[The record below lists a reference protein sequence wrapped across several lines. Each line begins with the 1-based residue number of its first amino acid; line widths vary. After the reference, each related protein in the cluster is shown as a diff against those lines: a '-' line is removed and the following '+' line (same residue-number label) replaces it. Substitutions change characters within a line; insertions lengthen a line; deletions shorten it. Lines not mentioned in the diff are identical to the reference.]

1 MHTIWS
7 KPIHN
12 AGLMLAVSLLLIN
25 HPLPARGADAVF
37 CVNCGNELTQLANKV
52 SLIKQLAQ
60 QAEQLKTELNQYS
73 DMLTNSKGMSTQL
86 FGKALQD
93 FETLQNLI
101 QQSKALAFSASDLDQ
116 QYTSRYGTYS
126 QYVSQNLKTNQ
137 FQDKYA
143 QWSSENADNAKYAL
157 KGLGLQ
163 ASQLQ
168 NDQILL
174 EKLQGMASSVE
185 GRNQALQVANM
196 IAAQQVDQTMKL
208 RELMMLQL
216 QTQANFLA
224 TQQDQKAM
232 QEAARRDYYH
242 LYVPNL
248 NGERF

>member
-1 MHTIWS
+1 MKNIWNN
-7 KPIHN
+7 PIHS
-12 AGLMLAVSLLLIN
+12 ARLIVVLSLFVLSNQLV
-25 HPLPARGADAVF
+25 ARSADAVF
-37 CVNCGNELTQLANKV
+37 CVNCGNELTQLANKIT
-52 SLIKQLAQ
+52 LIKQLAQ
-60 QAEQLKTELNQYS
+60 QAEQLKTEINQYD
-73 DMLTNSKGMSTQL
+73 DMLTNSKGISTQL

-93 FETLQNLI
+93 FETLQGII

-116 QYTSRYGTYS
+116 QYASRYGTYS
-126 QYVSQNLKTNQ
+126 QYLNQNLNIHQ

-143 QWSSENADNAKYAL
+143 QWSMETSDNAKYAL

-168 NDQILL
+168 NDQGLL
-174 EKLQGMASSVE
+174 EKLQGMAASVE

-216 QTQANFLA
+216 QTQANFMA
-224 TQQDQKAM
+224 TQQDQNVL
-232 QEAARRDYYH
+232 QEAIRRDYYH
-242 LYVPNL
+242 LYVPKL